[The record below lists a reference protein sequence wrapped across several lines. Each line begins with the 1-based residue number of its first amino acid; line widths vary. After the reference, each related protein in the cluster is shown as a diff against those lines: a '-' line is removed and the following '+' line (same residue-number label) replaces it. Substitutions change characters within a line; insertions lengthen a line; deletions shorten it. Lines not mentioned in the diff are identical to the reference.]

1 MNLQT
6 ILFGQFTPPLASKVL
21 RHSILQEGNKPL
33 KPYEPPAHKPNLRMQ
48 EAERMYEFIAENP
61 GCCVKDISEALG
73 RAVSYVYRIRDI
85 LDEQGRITS
94 VRGKPI
100 KRGGPKT
107 SLFYVKDRY
116 AG

>member
-6 ILFGQFTPPLASKVL
+6 ILFGQFTPPLGGKIR
-21 RHSILQEGNKPL
+21 RHFIMEGGKNPPKR
-33 KPYEPPAHKPNLRMQ
+33 YEPPPHKPNLQQQ
-48 EAERMYEFIAENP
+48 EAERMYEYIAENP
-61 GCCVKDISEALG
+61 GCCVKDISEHLG
-73 RAVSYVYRIRDI
+73 RVLSYVYRLRDI